1 MTSFGYKLS
10 SEEHAPGDLVRFASR
25 AEEAGFSFA
34 AISDHY
40 HPWIDNQGHSPFVWS
55 VIGAVALSTE
65 KLKLVTG
72 VTCPSMR
79 IHPAVVAQAAA
90 TSSLLMPGRFML
102 GVGSGENLNEHI
114 TGERWPQASIRLAML
129 EEAVEVM
136 RLLFGGGQKSH
147 HGTYYTVENARLYDL
162 PVEPFPV
169 LVAASGGTS
178 VELAGRIGD
187 GVIGLAP
194 DAEFLKK
201 FDQAGGS
208 GKPRFAEVN
217 VCWNENEAEAR
228 RIAHEQWPV
237 SGLKGQLMQEL
248 PLPAHFEQAAAL
260 VSEND
265 AVATV
270 ACGPDPETHI
280 ESIRKFIDA
289 GYDHIWIHQIGPDQD
304 GFFRFY
310 RDHVLPRLS

>member
-1 MTSFGYKLS
+1 MTSYGYKLS
-10 SEEHAPGDLVRFASR
+10 CEEHAPGELVRFASQ
-25 AEEAGFSFA
+25 AEESGFSFA

-40 HPWIDNQGHSPFVWS
+40 HPWINKQGHSPFVWS
-55 VIGAVALSTE
+55 VIGAIASSTE
-65 KLKLVTG
+65 KLKLLTG

-90 TSSLLMPGRFML
+90 TTSVLMPGRFML
-102 GVGSGENLNEHI
+102 GVGSGENLNEHV

-162 PVEPFPV
+162 PEDPFPV
-169 LVAASGGTS
+169 LVAASGEAS
-178 VELAGRIGD
+178 VKLAGSIGD

-194 DAEFLKK
+194 DVEFLKK
-201 FDQAGGS
+201 FDEAGGS

-217 VCWNENEAEAR
+217 VCWNEDEAQAR
-228 RIAHEQWPV
+228 RIAHEVWPV
-237 SGLKGQLMQEL
+237 SGFKGQLMQEL
-248 PLPAHFEQAAAL
+248 PLPAHFEQAAAM
-260 VSEND
+260 VSEDD

-270 ACGPDPETHI
+270 ACGPDPEAHV
-280 ESIRKFIDA
+280 ESIRKFVDA

-310 RDHVLPRLS
+310 QDNVLPRLS